1 MDVLYLS
8 FLSLTVT
15 RTNATREPSGE
26 TCGSPI
32 QTKSQRSFSVMFR
45 FCAGR
50 TAIAARKITNEV
62 KNVRIG
68 SIKDVAGSGF
78 CLRSRLIVDLSY
90 LEFGIP
96 SIFGFRISSFAAAPS
111 GRVTCAQSHYR
122 RTASI

>member
-1 MDVLYLS
+1 
-8 FLSLTVT
+8 
-15 RTNATREPSGE
+15 
-26 TCGSPI
+26 
-32 QTKSQRSFSVMFR
+32 MFR

-96 SIFGFRISSFAAAPS
+96 SIFGIRISSFAAAPS
-111 GRVTCAQSHYR
+111 GPRHMC
-122 RTASI
+122 SITLSPNCEHLISVAPSINRAKS